1 MPSHA
6 YMSPSPVWDASLYRS
21 KILDYAA
28 DQVVP
33 VGGHRLGLVA
43 EPLLRTD
50 PARGRQQV
58 VRLQWLDHEAEAAP
72 DLTAL
77 PVTVELGGSEVGVER
92 RPVGPAGVRLLVP
105 AVDEAAALVVA
116 LPTLG
121 VRFEH
126 SLEPQRHWEVHLIH
140 HSHLDIGYTDPQAIV
155 REQHL
160 GYLDDVLRIARETDD
175 RPDDARFRWS
185 EEALFSVT
193 DWLANRTEQ
202 QRAELVRR
210 VHEGRVSLSAMPFNL
225 HTEMCSTDEL
235 YELLRPARDL
245 QRRYGLRFRSAM
257 QTDVPGAVVGLPD
270 ALAALGVEYLSV
282 AHNWAGR
289 SAPDETGAIDLPRLF
304 RWQGPQGG
312 SVVVWRTDS
321 PHGMAYMEGPTVGFH
336 ESYELT
342 SNLFPAYLSSLGK
355 RPYPLM
361 PGSVFGWLDTTER
374 LERQPYPWDVLHLRV
389 HGSWSD
395 NAGPSRTISDVVA
408 EWNAEWD
415 FPRLRLST
423 NEDFF
428 EAAVERVGDDLQ
440 TFTGD
445 WNDWWAHGVGAAAAP
460 VATGRTAQARLRDA
474 QTLSAAAQLIT
485 GGATGSDP
493 LVDPERG
500 YAQLALWD
508 EHTWGASNS
517 WDHSDVGSSS
527 GEHQWYWKV
536 ARAYE
541 ALDEAEHGL
550 HVAGSALA
558 EHLGHAGEAS
568 VYLLNTSGQPRTEA
582 VEFFLPASVIGLDR
596 GVTVTDSRTGAVLDH
611 DERVE
616 EQRSRGIGRHL
627 RTLVTDAPAVGL
639 VRLDL
644 TSAPA
649 AEALRRR
656 AAAASGELAFEN
668 AVGSEAGPA
677 ERPRPDDERVL
688 ENDHLRVELDQR
700 DGTIASILDKRTG
713 REMVNTG
720 AALGFNAYVYDR
732 YATNGHSNHNSSKFA
747 DSGNLGLLSSREI
760 GGPVAVVDS
769 GSGAVDRWLRVASS
783 RVPGGESLVT
793 TYRLRHDRAQL
804 DIVNRLAKRAER
816 DKESAF
822 FAFPFAAEQP
832 RLLQESAG
840 GLSGRDADRVPGG
853 GEYLTAVR
861 HWIAIDDLAP
871 GAASPA
877 IGWATAD
884 VPLVET
890 GHIALPYVPFPSTM
904 PDDEPATV
912 YSWVH
917 NNIWDTNFPVEQT
930 FEMDFRY
937 TVLFGEGDATAV
949 AAAAA
954 ESVVHPLRA
963 VLGAGAGAPVDA
975 LSLLEVEDP
984 RVRLVSLKETAGS
997 IVVRLFC
1004 TSPDGARTGIRLP
1017 DGVTSAHRSSYWG
1030 DPGEPLEIIDGRVE
1044 LEVANGAAAITLGG
1058 R

>member
-6 YMSPSPVWDASLYRS
+6 YMTPSPVWDASLYRS

-28 DQVVP
+28 DQVVA
-33 VGGHRLGLVA
+33 VEGHRLGLVA

-50 PARGRQQV
+50 PEHGRQQV
-58 VRLQWLDHEAEAAP
+58 VRLQWLDEEAGTAP
-72 DLTAL
+72 DLTSL
-77 PVTVELGGSEVGVER
+77 PVDVTIDGSAVGTGR
-92 RPVGPAGVRLLVP
+92 RPVGPSGVRLLVP
-105 AVDEAAALVVA
+105 AVDEPGKLVVA

-121 VRFEH
+121 VRLEH
-126 SLEPQRHWEVHLIH
+126 TLEPQRHWEVHLIH
-140 HSHLDIGYTDPQAIV
+140 HSHLDIGYTDPQAVV

-175 RPDDARFRWS
+175 RDDDARFRWS
-185 EEALFSVT
+185 EEALYSVT
-193 DWLANRTEQ
+193 DWLDNRTEQ

-210 VHEGRVSLSAMPFNL
+210 VQEGRISLSAMPFNL

-245 QRRYGLRFRSAM
+245 RQRYGLRFRSAM

-270 ALAALGVEYLSV
+270 ALSALGVEYLSV

-342 SNLFPAYLSSLGK
+342 SNLFPAYLSSLAK

-374 LERQPYPWDVLHLRV
+374 TDRQPYPWDVLHLRV

-428 EAAVERVGDDLQ
+428 DAAVERVGDELQ
-440 TFTGD
+440 TFVGD

-460 VATGRTAQARLRDA
+460 VSVGRTAQARLRDA
-474 QTLSAAAQLIT
+474 QTLSAAARLIT
-485 GGATGSDP
+485 GAAGDP

-517 WDHSDVGSSS
+517 WEHADLGSSS

-550 HVAGSALA
+550 HVAGATLA
-558 EHLGHAGEAS
+558 EHLGSTGDAS

-582 VEFFLPASVIGLDR
+582 VELFLPASVTGLDR
-596 GVTVTDSRTGAVLDH
+596 SVTVTDSRTGAALDH

-616 EQRSRGIGRHL
+616 EQRSRGIGRHV
-627 RTLVTDAPAVGL
+627 RTTVADVPAVGL

-649 AEALRRR
+649 TDVLRRR
-656 AAAASGELAFEN
+656 AAAASGDLAFEN
-668 AVGSEAGPA
+668 AVGEPVGA
-677 ERPRPDDERVL
+677 ERPRPADELVL
-688 ENDHLRVELDQR
+688 DNEHLRVELDQR
-700 DGTIASILDKRTG
+700 DGTVSSILDKRTG
-713 REMVNTG
+713 REMVNTD

-769 GSGAVDRWLRVASS
+769 GSGAVDSWVRVASS

-804 DIVNRLAKRAER
+804 DIVNRLAKSDQR

-822 FAFPFAAEQP
+822 FAFPFAAAEP

-853 GEYLTAVR
+853 GEYLTAIR

-871 GAASPA
+871 GSAAPA

-890 GHIALPYVPFPSTM
+890 GHIALPYVPFPNTM
-904 PDDEPATV
+904 PDDEPATI

-937 TVLFGEGDATAV
+937 TVLFGEGEATAV
-949 AAAAA
+949 AATAA
-954 ESVVHPLRA
+954 ESLVHPLRA
-963 VLGAGAGAPVDA
+963 VFGAGDGAPVDS

-984 RVRLVSLKETAGS
+984 RVRLVGLQESADGS
-997 IVVRLFC
+997 ILVRLFC
-1004 TSPDGARTGIRLP
+1004 TSPDGARTAIRLP

-1030 DPGEPLEIIDGRVE
+1030 DRAEPLEIADGRVE
-1044 LEVANGAAAITLGG
+1044 LEVANGAAALTLG
-1058 R
+1058 

>member
-1 MPSHA
+1 
-6 YMSPSPVWDASLYRS
+6 MSPSPVWDATFQRK
-21 KILDYAA
+21 KILEYAA
-28 DQVVP
+28 DQEVAVA
-33 VGGHRLGLVA
+33 GHRLGLIA

-50 PARGRQQV
+50 PEHGRQQV
-58 VRLQWLDHEAEAAP
+58 VRLQWVDPSAGDAPRLD
-72 DLTAL
+72 AL
-77 PVTVELGGSEVGVER
+77 PVTVTLAGSEVAVAR
-92 RPVGPAGVRLLVP
+92 RPVGSSGVRLLVP
-105 AVDEAAALVVA
+105 AVDEPTRLVVT
-116 LPTLG
+116 LSTLG
-121 VRFEH
+121 VRLEH
-126 SLEPQRHWEVHLIH
+126 ALEPQRHWEVHLIH
-140 HSHLDIGYTDPQAIV
+140 HSHLDIGYTDPQAVV

-160 GYLDDVLRIARETDD
+160 GYLDDVLRIARETDERD
-175 RPDDARFRWS
+175 DDARFRWS

-193 DWLANRTEQ
+193 DWLDNRTEQ

-210 VHEGRVSLSAMPFNL
+210 VQEGRISLSAMPFNL

-245 QRRYGLRFRSAM
+245 QQRYGLRFRSAM
-257 QTDVPGAVVGLPD
+257 QTDVPGAVAGLPD
-270 ALAALGVEYLSV
+270 ALSALGVEYLSV

-321 PHGMAYMEGPTVGFH
+321 PHGMAYMEGPMVGFH
-336 ESYELT
+336 ESYDLT
-342 SNLFPAYLSSLGK
+342 SNLFPAYLSSLAK

-374 LERQPYPWDVLHLRV
+374 TDRKPYPWDILHLRV

-395 NAGPSRTISDVVA
+395 NAGPNRTISDVVA

-415 FPRLRLST
+415 FPKLRLST

-428 EAAVERVGDDLQ
+428 DAAVERVGDELQ
-440 TFTGD
+440 TYVGD

-460 VATGRTAQARLRDA
+460 VAVGRKAQAELQDA
-474 QTLSAAAQLIT
+474 QTLSAVAKLIT
-485 GGATGSDP
+485 GAPAGAEQ

-517 WDHSDVGSSS
+517 WDHSDRGSSA

-550 HVAGSALA
+550 HLAGSTLA
-558 EHLGHAGEAS
+558 EHLGSTGDAS
-568 VYLLNTSGQPRTEA
+568 VYLLNTGGQSRTET
-582 VEFFLPASVIGLDR
+582 VEYFLPASVIGLDR
-596 GVTVTDSRTGAVLDH
+596 GVTITDSRTGTVLEH

-616 EQRSRGIGRHL
+616 EQRSRGIGRYV
-627 RTLVTDAPAVGL
+627 RTTVADVPAVGL

-644 TSAPA
+644 ASAPA
-649 AEALRRR
+649 SSPLRRT
-656 AAAASGELAFEN
+656 AAAAPGELPFEN
-668 AVGSEAGPA
+668 AVGEPEAPV
-677 ERPRPDDERVL
+677 ERPRLDDEVVL

-700 DGTIASILDKRTG
+700 DGTITSILDKRTG
-713 REMVNTG
+713 QEMVNRE

-747 DSGNLGLLSSREI
+747 DSGNFALLSSREV
-760 GGPVAVVDS
+760 GGPVAIVDS
-769 GSGAVDRWLRVASS
+769 GSGAVDSWLQVSSS

-793 TYRLRHDRAQL
+793 TYRLRHDRPQL
-804 DIVNRLAKRAER
+804 DIVNRLAKSAQR

-822 FAFPFAAEQP
+822 FAFPFAAAEP

-853 GEYLTAVR
+853 GEYLTAIR
-861 HWIAIDDLAP
+861 HWISVDDLVP
-871 GAASPA
+871 GSSAPA

-890 GHIALPYVPFPSTM
+890 GHIALPYVPFPNTM
-904 PDDEPATV
+904 PDDEPATI

-937 TVLFGEGDATAV
+937 TVLFGEGEATAV
-949 AAAAA
+949 AATAA
-954 ESVVHPLRA
+954 ESLVHPLRT
-963 VLGAGAGAPVDA
+963 VLGGGTGAPVDA
-975 LSLLEVEDP
+975 LSLLEIEDP
-984 RVRLVSLKETAGS
+984 RVRLVGLQETADGS

-1004 TSPDGARTGIRLP
+1004 TTPDGARTGIRLP

-1030 DPGEPLEIIDGRVE
+1030 DRAEPLDIVDGRVE
-1044 LEVANGAAAITLGG
+1044 LTVANGAAAITLS
-1058 R
+1058 